1 MTATK
6 TQKTARTVRLHDV
19 PGTTPA
25 VMTSRDG
32 QYIASQYP
40 SGLWQV
46 DGPNG
51 LSTVC
56 ASKRAAKKAVH
67 DHQVTKRPA
76 RRTTRKAK

>member
-40 SGLWQV
+40 SGLWQL

-56 ASKRAAKKAVH
+56 ASKRAVKVAVA
-67 DHQVTKRPA
+67 DHQAPKRST
-76 RRTTRKAK
+76 RRGTRKAK

>member
-6 TQKTARTVRLHDV
+6 KQTVRTVRLHDV

-25 VMTSRDG
+25 IMMSRNG
-32 QYIASQYP
+32 EYVASQYP
-40 SGLWQV
+40 SGLWLV

-51 LSTVC
+51 LSTVA

-67 DHQVTKRPA
+67 DHQVPQSKPR
-76 RRTTRKAK
+76 RKASKKA

>member
-6 TQKTARTVRLHDV
+6 KQTVRTVRLHDV

-25 VMTSRDG
+25 IMMSRNG
-32 QYIASQYP
+32 EYVASQYP

-51 LSTVC
+51 LSTVA